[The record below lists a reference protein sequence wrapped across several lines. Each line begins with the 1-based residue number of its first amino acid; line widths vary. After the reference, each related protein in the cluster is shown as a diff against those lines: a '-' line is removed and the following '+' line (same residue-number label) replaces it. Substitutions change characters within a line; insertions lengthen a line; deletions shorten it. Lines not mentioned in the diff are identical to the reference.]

1 MESHRMNQQPL
12 PTPIPAPVLRSTPL
26 AALGLTLAVTLA
38 GCSDPAATDAVA
50 EVSEVAGRAAVEPAT
65 TASVTP
71 AELKRQLNC
80 WQAEFVMLGNDIR
93 EASLYQSGIR
103 SIAPLKGLPLIALDL
118 GMTQVA
124 DLTPLSGMQLQ
135 RLDLENTPIADIS
148 LLRGMPLSVLKMQN
162 TKVTDFSV
170 LEGLPLTQLNL
181 LGLPFSDAH
190 LPLLQQAPL
199 QTIWLA
205 GTLVTDLATLP
216 VTDLESLD
224 IARTK
229 VSSLAPLA
237 SATRLKRLNIAETP
251 VTDLTP
257 LAGLRLQRIT
267 LSPASI
273 SAGMEAL
280 RNMPSLTQV
289 QTDINEPLAAA
300 DFWQRFDLGLYKTDA
315 SQPPVSDSATTP
327 QP

>member
-12 PTPIPAPVLRSTPL
+12 PTPIPAPIRCSAPL

-38 GCSDPAATDAVA
+38 GCSDPPATDATAEVA
-50 EVSEVAGRAAVEPAT
+50 EVAAVEPST

-71 AELKRQLNC
+71 AELKRKLNC

-118 GMTQVA
+118 GMTNVA
-124 DLTPLSGMQLQ
+124 DLSPLSGMQLQ
-135 RLDLENTPIADIS
+135 RLDLENTPVSDIS
-148 LLRGMPLSVLKMQN
+148 LLRGMPLSILKLQN
-162 TKVTDFSV
+162 TRVTDFSV

-190 LPLLQQAPL
+190 LPLLQRAPL

-280 RNMPSLTQV
+280 RNMPSLTQI

-300 DFWQRFDLGLYKTDA
+300 DFWQRFDLGLYKTEA

>member
-1 MESHRMNQQPL
+1 MNQQPL
-12 PTPIPAPVLRSTPL
+12 PTLVPAQGRRAMPLTALLTALPAP
-26 AALGLTLAVTLA
+26 LA
-38 GCSDPAATDAVA
+38 GCSDPPATDEAA
-50 EVSEVAGRAAVEPAT
+50 EVARRAAVQQST
-65 TASVTP
+65 TVSLTP
-71 AELKRQLNC
+71 EELKRQLNC
-80 WQAEFVMLGNDIR
+80 WQAEFVMQGNDIR

-103 SIAPLKGLPLIALDL
+103 SISPLRGLPLIALDL

-135 RLDLENTPIADIS
+135 RLDLENTPVADIS
-148 LLRGMPLSVLKMQN
+148 LLRGMPLSVLKLQN
-162 TKVTDFSV
+162 TKVTDFAP

-190 LPLLQQAPL
+190 LPLLQRAPL

-205 GTLVTDLATLP
+205 GTLVTDLAALP
-216 VTDLESLD
+216 VTELESLD

-237 SATRLKRLNIAETP
+237 AAARLKRLNLAETP

-257 LAGLRLQRIT
+257 LTSLRLQRIT
-267 LSPASI
+267 LTPASI
-273 SAGMEAL
+273 STGMEVL
-280 RNMPSLTQV
+280 RNMPSLTQI

-300 DFWQRFDLGLYKTDA
+300 DFWQRFDLGLYKTAD

>member
-1 MESHRMNQQPL
+1 MNRLPL
-12 PTPIPAPVLRSTPL
+12 PTPIPAPIRRFTPL
-26 AALGLTLAVTLA
+26 ICLIAALTLTFV
-38 GCSDPAATDAVA
+38 GCSDPPATDEAA
-50 EVSEVAGRAAVEPAT
+50 EVARRAAVQQST
-65 TASVTP
+65 TVSVTP
-71 AELKRQLNC
+71 EELKRQLNC
-80 WQAEFVMLGNDIR
+80 WQAEFVMQGNDIR

-124 DLTPLSGMQLQ
+124 DLAPLSGMPLQ
-135 RLDLENTPIADIS
+135 RLDLENTPVADIS
-148 LLRGMPLSVLKMQN
+148 LLRGMPLSVLKLQN
-162 TKVTDFSV
+162 TKVTDFSP
-170 LEGLPLTQLNL
+170 LAGLPLTQLNL

-216 VTDLESLD
+216 VTGLESLD

-237 SATRLKRLNIAETP
+237 GATRLKRLNISETP

-273 SAGMEAL
+273 SAGMDAL
-280 RNMPSLTQV
+280 RNMPSLTQI

-300 DFWQRFDLGLYKTDA
+300 DFWQRFDLGLYKTES
-315 SQPPVSDSATTP
+315 SQAPVNDSATAT